1 MTCCVTVFSF
11 AASQVC
17 DNINIMRIDLILATT
32 LCFAVVFG
40 SAGAVNQHWS
50 ARSVRTAIQVGI
62 HRALE
67 QQVHLPG
74 TIRSEIEDVIV
85 DRLADHLLKQ
95 ITQIN
100 EITRESYTIAKDFID
115 SAVKSSSRRTRWPNE
130 QTIHY
135 LEAEVAEAE
144 QKISALHPSTGLMM
158 SIDSNAR
165 MSALNLEQ
173 IIADVISELMKDEAF
188 VHIIEWLST
197 LPSVLHGIADEF
209 LANKTFQEIFAML
222 GSRSEA
228 VQGMLVQGVVVQ
240 DLPAVNP
247 VTGNTAGKH
256 SGSESV
262 LGLVGAGLREA
273 QFILKVV
280 AKTYHLIV
288 EEQVK
293 KLDKQ
298 MVDYR
303 QQMPFIPE
311 EVMMYIQTSAMHM
324 VRFKSE

>member
-1 MTCCVTVFSF
+1 
-11 AASQVC
+11 
-17 DNINIMRIDLILATT
+17 
-32 LCFAVVFG
+32 
-40 SAGAVNQHWS
+40 
-50 ARSVRTAIQVGI
+50 
-62 HRALE
+62 
-67 QQVHLPG
+67 
-74 TIRSEIEDVIV
+74 
-85 DRLADHLLKQ
+85 
-95 ITQIN
+95 
-100 EITRESYTIAKDFID
+100 
-115 SAVKSSSRRTRWPNE
+115 
-130 QTIHY
+130 
-135 LEAEVAEAE
+135 
-144 QKISALHPSTGLMM
+144 
-158 SIDSNAR
+158 
-165 MSALNLEQ
+165 
-173 IIADVISELMKDEAF
+173 
-188 VHIIEWLST
+188 
-197 LPSVLHGIADEF
+197 
-209 LANKTFQEIFAML
+209 ML

-280 AKTYHLIV
+280 AKTYHLVISGFKKKLMSLIESLICMVHFFYLQIV

>member
-1 MTCCVTVFSF
+1 
-11 AASQVC
+11 
-17 DNINIMRIDLILATT
+17 MRIDLILATT
-32 LCFAVVFG
+32 ICFAVVFG

-85 DRLADHLLKQ
+85 DRLADHLLTQ

-240 DLPAVNP
+240 DLPAVNT
-247 VTGNTAGKH
+247 VTGNTAGKP